1 MFLEFSISPFN
12 MRKIRKLVIAGHWKS
27 LPGFWKVCPATRK
40 VYLTIQKVYPATR
53 KVYLG
58 KWGRLFGKPGR
69 LFGWQIRLWHDT
81 CLKMQAS
88 LWSTSSLARFLRN
101 FSLFWWVTPK
111 AWLAYSQCLGLF
123 LLFLRIPEWTTTGWW
138 RTTRRTR
145 GSTPSSSS
153 RSFPLIFPTS
163 IQVRVMLFPYY
174 LFGSVTSLPYVSLP
188 V

>member
-1 MFLEFSISPFN
+1 MKSLPC
-12 MRKIRKLVIAGHWKS
+12 HPKS
-27 LPGFWKVCPATRK
+27 LPGFPKSLP
-40 VYLTIQKVYPATR
+40 
-53 KVYLG
+53 G
-58 KWGRLFGKPGR
+58 KMG
-69 LFGWQIRLWHDT
+69 
-81 CLKMQAS
+81 LKMQAS
-88 LWSTSSLARFLRN
+88 LWPTSSLARFLRN

-174 LFGSVTSLPYVSLP
+174 LFGSVTSLPMTPYVRWPVLMSVGRSRCRTKHKIKVPLDKRILSL
-188 V
+188 